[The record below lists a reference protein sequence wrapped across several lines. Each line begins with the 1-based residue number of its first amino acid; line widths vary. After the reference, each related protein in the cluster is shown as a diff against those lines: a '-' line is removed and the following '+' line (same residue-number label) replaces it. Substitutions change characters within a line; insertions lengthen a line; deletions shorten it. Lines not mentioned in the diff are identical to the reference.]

1 MTKEFTVEY
10 GKDKYTRNA
19 LTGEAL
25 TTLALV
31 FQLKFACFT
40 STGFDIM
47 TFRDTDSYGRHQCI
61 KDIFAVD
68 EWKWLINE
76 IIYNDTYQLAVNG
89 KYLERAE
96 VEEHFAGDVLKLMT
110 VTYKMAV
117 ANMGERSAFM
127 QSLSGFTKSIAESLE
142 EMVKTYSEDVA
153 QSVNSFAKAQNST
166 KHKGA
171 QKKK

>member
-47 TFRDTDSYGRHQCI
+47 TFRDTDSFGRHQCI

-76 IIYNDTYQLAVNG
+76 IIYNDTYPLAVNG
-89 KYLERAE
+89 KHLERAE

-127 QSLSGFTKSIAESLE
+127 QSLSGFTKSIAGSLE
-142 EMVKTYSEDVA
+142 ELVKTYSEDVA
-153 QSVNSFAKAQNST
+153 QSVNLFAKAQNSA
-166 KHKGA
+166 KQGKR
-171 QKKK
+171 QKNK

>member
-47 TFRDTDSYGRHQCI
+47 TFRDTDSFGRHQCI

-76 IIYNDTYQLAVNG
+76 IIYNDTYPLAVNG
-89 KYLERAE
+89 KHLDRTET
-96 VEEHFAGDVLKLMT
+96 EEHFAGDVLKLMT

-127 QSLSGFTKSIAESLE
+127 QSLSGFTKSIAGFLE

-166 KHKGA
+166 KQGKR
-171 QKKK
+171 QKNK

>member
-127 QSLSGFTKSIAESLE
+127 QSLSGFTKSIAGSLE
-142 EMVKTYSEDVA
+142 EMVQTYSEDVA
-153 QSVNSFAKAQNST
+153 QSVNSFAKAQNSKKPKT
-166 KHKGA
+166 KRKGG
-171 QKKK
+171 

>member
-1 MTKEFTVEY
+1 MAKEFTVEY
-10 GKDKYTRNA
+10 GGNKYTRNA

-47 TFRDTDSYGRHQCI
+47 TFRDTDSFGRHQCI

-76 IIYNDTYQLAVNG
+76 IIYNDSYPIAVNG
-89 KYLERAE
+89 KFLDRKET
-96 VEEHFAGDVLKLMT
+96 EEHFAGDVLKLMT

-117 ANMGERSAFM
+117 ENMGERFAFM
-127 QSLSGFTKSIAESLE
+127 ASLNGFTKNIAESLQE
-142 EMVKTYSEDVA
+142 LVKTYSEDVA
-153 QSVNSFAKAQNST
+153 QSVNSFAKAQNSKKQST
-166 KHKGA
+166 KHKS
-171 QKKK
+171 K

>member
-1 MTKEFTVEY
+1 MKQITVEY

-19 LTGEAL
+19 LTGETL

-61 KDIFAVD
+61 KDIFAID
-68 EWKWLINE
+68 EWKWLINTM
-76 IIYNDTYQLAVNG
+76 IYSDDEALAVNG
-89 KYLERAE
+89 KYLNRVET
-96 VEEHFAGDVLKLMT
+96 EEHFAGDVLKLMT

-127 QSLSGFTKSIAESLE
+127 QSLSGFTKSIAGSLE
-142 EMVKTYSEDVA
+142 EMVKTYSKDVA

-166 KHKGA
+166 KQEKR
-171 QKKK
+171 QKNK

>member
-1 MTKEFTVEY
+1 MKEFTIEY
-10 GKDKYTRNA
+10 GKDKYTRKA

-40 STGFDIM
+40 STGFELVA
-47 TFRDTDSYGRHQCI
+47 FRDGNSFDRHQCI
-61 KDIFAVD
+61 KDIFALD

-76 IIYNDTYQLAVNG
+76 LIYNETYPIALNG
-89 KYLERAE
+89 KYLDRSEI
-96 VEEHFAGDVLKLMT
+96 EEHFAGDALKLMT

-127 QSLSGFTKSIAESLE
+127 QSLSGFTKNIAVSLDE
-142 EMVKTYSEDVA
+142 LVKTYAEDVK
-153 QSVNSFAKAQNST
+153 QSVNLFAKAQNSQP
-166 KHKGA
+166 HKGR
-171 QKKK
+171 QKNK

>member
-10 GKDKYTRNA
+10 GKDKYTRKA

-31 FQLKFACFT
+31 FQLKFACFS

-47 TFRDTDSYGRHQCI
+47 TFRDTDSFGRHQCI

-76 IIYNDTYQLAVNG
+76 IVYNDTYPIAVNG
-89 KYLERAE
+89 KYLDRSET
-96 VEEHFAGDVLKLMT
+96 EEHFAGDALKLMT

-127 QSLSGFTKSIAESLE
+127 QSLSGFTKNIAESLGE
-142 EMVKTYSEDVA
+142 LVKTYSEDVA
-153 QSVNSFAKAQNST
+153 QSVNLFAKAQNST
-166 KHKGA
+166 KQKGVR
-171 QKKK
+171 KNK

>member
-1 MTKEFTVEY
+1 MAKEFTVEY
-10 GKDKYTRNA
+10 GNNKYTRNA

-47 TFRDTDSYGRHQCI
+47 TFRDTDSFGRHQCI

-76 IIYNDTYQLAVNG
+76 IIYNDSYPIAVNG
-89 KYLERAE
+89 KFLDRAE
-96 VEEHFAGDVLKLMT
+96 TEEHFAGDVLKLMT

-117 ANMGERSAFM
+117 ENMGERSAFM
-127 QSLSGFTKSIAESLE
+127 ASLNGFTKNIAGSLSE
-142 EMVKTYSEDVA
+142 LVKTYSEDVA
-153 QSVNSFAKAQNST
+153 QSVNLFAKAQNSKKQNT
-166 KHKGA
+166 KRKS
-171 QKKK
+171 K

>member
-1 MTKEFTVEY
+1 MVKEFTVEY
-10 GKDKYTRNA
+10 GKNKYTRKA

-31 FQLKFACFT
+31 FQMKFACFS

-47 TFRDTDSYGRHQCI
+47 TFRDTNSYGRHQCI

-76 IIYNDTYQLAVNG
+76 IIYNNDYPIAVNG
-89 KYLERAE
+89 KYLDIVET
-96 VEEHFAGDVLKLMT
+96 EEHFSGDVLKLMT

-117 ANMGERSAFM
+117 ENMGERSAFM
-127 QSLSGFTKSIAESLE
+127 QSLSGFTKSIAGSLE

-166 KHKGA
+166 KQKGK
-171 QKKK
+171 QKNN